1 MILKRLERIFQNT
14 CINFLENFI
23 FMVIKNL
30 FICIHGDMDDFS
42 LSKGVLIKLLKNNCN
57 LQQISNYKF
66 CLLLIYHFFK
76 PLIHSASIFTLI
88 LSKLIE

>member
-1 MILKRLERIFQNT
+1 MILKSLERIFQNT

-66 CLLLIYHFFK
+66 CLLLIYHFFN
-76 PLIHSASIFTLI
+76 H
-88 LSKLIE
+88 

>member
-1 MILKRLERIFQNT
+1 MILKSLERIFQNT

-57 LQQISNYKF
+57 LQQIFNYKF
-66 CLLLIYHFFK
+66 CLLLINHFFNHK
-76 PLIHSASIFTLI
+76 FILQSIFILI

>member
-1 MILKRLERIFQNT
+1 MILKSLERIFQNT

-42 LSKGVLIKLLKNNCN
+42 LSKGVLIKLLK
-57 LQQISNYKF
+57 
-66 CLLLIYHFFK
+66 HR
-76 PLIHSASIFTLI
+76 
-88 LSKLIE
+88 

>member
-1 MILKRLERIFQNT
+1 MILKSLERIFQNT

-30 FICIHGDMDDFS
+30 FICIRGDMDDFS
-42 LSKGVLIKLLKNNCN
+42 LSKGILIKLLKNNCN

-66 CLLLIYHFFK
+66 CLLLIYHFFN
-76 PLIHSASIFTLI
+76 H
-88 LSKLIE
+88 